1 MNAYTHCVC
10 NYVVA
15 VIYFPAFMATP
26 QFVLKSK

>member
-1 MNAYTHCVC
+1 MRAMC

-26 QFVLKSK
+26 QFVLKSTL